1 MKSRLIIMALTLLLS
16 GHEVYAQ
23 WVVTDPTNFA
33 GNIANTV
40 KEIATA
46 SKTVNN
52 TLNNFREV
60 EKIYRQGKEYYDA
73 LQKVKTLVSDAY
85 KVKETILMVSDISG
99 IYVNSYKKMLSDK
112 NFTPKELD
120 AIAFGYARLLEES
133 SECLK
138 ELKDVVNVTSLSMTD
153 KERMD
158 VIDRVYRDVKEY
170 KGLVNY
176 YTNKNISV
184 SYLRALKAGDTERV
198 LSLYGILHRKDIGK
212 TNLTLLWM

>member
-138 ELKDVVNVTSLSMTD
+138 ELKDVVNETSLSMTD

-184 SYLRALKAGDTERV
+184 SYLRALKSGDTERV
-198 LSLYGILHRKDIGK
+198 LSLYGTASERY
-212 TNLTLLWM
+212 W

>member
-99 IYVNSYKKMLSDK
+99 IYVNSYKKMLSGK

-198 LSLYGILHRKDIGK
+198 LSLYGTASERY
-212 TNLTLLWM
+212 W

>member
-73 LQKVKTLVSDAY
+73 LQKVKTIVSDAY

-198 LSLYGILHRKDIGK
+198 LSLYGTASERY
-212 TNLTLLWM
+212 W

>member
-1 MKSRLIIMALTLLLS
+1 MKSRLIIMTLALLLS
-16 GHEVYAQ
+16 GHGVYAQ

-52 TLNNFREV
+52 TLKNREV
-60 EKIYRQGKEYYDA
+60 EKIYKQGQEYYDA

-85 KVKETILMVSDISG
+85 KVKETILMVSEISG

-112 NFTPKELD
+112 NFTPKELN
-120 AIAFGYARLLEES
+120 AIAFGYAQLLEES

-138 ELKDVVNVTSLSMTD
+138 ELKDVVNATSLSMTD

-184 SYLRALKAGDTERV
+184 SYLRALKVGDTERV
-198 LSLYGILHRKDIGK
+198 LSLYGTASERY
-212 TNLTLLWM
+212 W

>member
-99 IYVNSYKKMLSDK
+99 IYVNSYKKMLSYK

-198 LSLYGILHRKDIGK
+198 LSLYGTASERY
-212 TNLTLLWM
+212 W

>member
-1 MKSRLIIMALTLLLS
+1 MKSRLIIMALTLFLS

-198 LSLYGILHRKDIGK
+198 LSLYGTASERYWK
-212 TNLTLLWM
+212 

>member
-16 GHEVYAQ
+16 GHGAYAQ

-99 IYVNSYKKMLSDK
+99 IYVNSYKKMLNDK

-198 LSLYGILHRKDIGK
+198 LSLYGTASERY
-212 TNLTLLWM
+212 W

>member
-16 GHEVYAQ
+16 GHGAYAQ

-198 LSLYGILHRKDIGK
+198 LSLYGTASEIY
-212 TNLTLLWM
+212 W

>member
-1 MKSRLIIMALTLLLS
+1 MKSRLIIMVLTLLLS

-73 LQKVKTLVSDAY
+73 LQKVKTLVSDVY

-198 LSLYGILHRKDIGK
+198 LSLYGTASERY
-212 TNLTLLWM
+212 W

>member
-184 SYLRALKAGDTERV
+184 SYLRALKAGDTKRV
-198 LSLYGILHRKDIGK
+198 LSLYGTASERY
-212 TNLTLLWM
+212 W

>member
-1 MKSRLIIMALTLLLS
+1 MKSRLIIMALTLFLS

-158 VIDRVYRDVKEY
+158 VIDRIYRDVKEY

-198 LSLYGILHRKDIGK
+198 LSLYGTVSERY
-212 TNLTLLWM
+212 W

>member
-1 MKSRLIIMALTLLLS
+1 MKSRLIIMTLTLLLS

-99 IYVNSYKKMLSDK
+99 IYVNSYKKMLNDK

-198 LSLYGILHRKDIGK
+198 LSLYGTASERY
-212 TNLTLLWM
+212 W

>member
-1 MKSRLIIMALTLLLS
+1 MKSRLIIIALTLLLS
-16 GHEVYAQ
+16 GHEIYAQ

-198 LSLYGILHRKDIGK
+198 LSLYGTASERY
-212 TNLTLLWM
+212 W

>member
-1 MKSRLIIMALTLLLS
+1 MKSRLIIMALTLFLS

-158 VIDRVYRDVKEY
+158 VVDRVYRDVKEY

-198 LSLYGILHRKDIGK
+198 LSLYGTVSERY
-212 TNLTLLWM
+212 W

>member
-176 YTNKNISV
+176 Y
-184 SYLRALKAGDTERV
+184 
-198 LSLYGILHRKDIGK
+198 
-212 TNLTLLWM
+212 M

>member
-1 MKSRLIIMALTLLLS
+1 MKSRLIIMALTLLLL

-184 SYLRALKAGDTERV
+184 SYLRPLKAGDTERV
-198 LSLYGILHRKDIGK
+198 LSLYGTASERY
-212 TNLTLLWM
+212 W

>member
-73 LQKVKTLVSDAY
+73 LQKVKTLVSDAH

-198 LSLYGILHRKDIGK
+198 LSLYGTASERY
-212 TNLTLLWM
+212 W

>member
-23 WVVTDPTNFA
+23 LVVTDPTNFA

-198 LSLYGILHRKDIGK
+198 LSLYGTASERY
-212 TNLTLLWM
+212 W

>member
-176 YTNKNISV
+176 YTSKNISV

-198 LSLYGILHRKDIGK
+198 LSLYGTASERY
-212 TNLTLLWM
+212 W

>member
-46 SKTVNN
+46 SKTINN

-198 LSLYGILHRKDIGK
+198 LSLYGTASERY
-212 TNLTLLWM
+212 W

>member
-16 GHEVYAQ
+16 EHEVYAQ

-198 LSLYGILHRKDIGK
+198 LSLYGTASERY
-212 TNLTLLWM
+212 W

>member
-46 SKTVNN
+46 SKTLNN

-198 LSLYGILHRKDIGK
+198 LSLYGTASERY
-212 TNLTLLWM
+212 W

>member
-16 GHEVYAQ
+16 GHEIYAQ

-112 NFTPKELD
+112 NFTSKELD

-198 LSLYGILHRKDIGK
+198 LSLYGTASERY
-212 TNLTLLWM
+212 W

>member
-73 LQKVKTLVSDAY
+73 LQKVETLVSDAY

-170 KGLVNY
+170 KGLVSY

-198 LSLYGILHRKDIGK
+198 LSLYGTASERY
-212 TNLTLLWM
+212 W

>member
-1 MKSRLIIMALTLLLS
+1 MKSRLIIMALILLLS
-16 GHEVYAQ
+16 GHEIYAQ

-198 LSLYGILHRKDIGK
+198 LSLYGTASERY
-212 TNLTLLWM
+212 W

>member
-1 MKSRLIIMALTLLLS
+1 MKSRLIIMALTLSLS
-16 GHEVYAQ
+16 GHEIYAQ

-138 ELKDVVNVTSLSMTD
+138 ELKDVVTVTSLSMTD

-198 LSLYGILHRKDIGK
+198 LSLYGTASERY
-212 TNLTLLWM
+212 W

>member
-52 TLNNFREV
+52 TLINFREV
-60 EKIYRQGKEYYDA
+60 EKIYRQGKEYYEA

-138 ELKDVVNVTSLSMTD
+138 ELKGVVNVTSLSMTD

-198 LSLYGILHRKDIGK
+198 LSLYGTASERY
-212 TNLTLLWM
+212 W

>member
-16 GHEVYAQ
+16 GHEVYTQ

-184 SYLRALKAGDTERV
+184 SYLRALKAGDTKRV
-198 LSLYGILHRKDIGK
+198 LSLYGTASERY
-212 TNLTLLWM
+212 W

>member
-1 MKSRLIIMALTLLLS
+1 MKSRLIIMVLTLLLS
-16 GHEVYAQ
+16 GHEIYAQ

-198 LSLYGILHRKDIGK
+198 LSLYGTASERY
-212 TNLTLLWM
+212 W

>member
-99 IYVNSYKKMLSDK
+99 IYVNSYKKMLSDN

-198 LSLYGILHRKDIGK
+198 LSLYGTASERY
-212 TNLTLLWM
+212 W

>member
-85 KVKETILMVSDISG
+85 KVKETILMVSDLSG

-198 LSLYGILHRKDIGK
+198 LSLYGTASERY
-212 TNLTLLWM
+212 W

>member
-1 MKSRLIIMALTLLLS
+1 MRSRLIIMALTLLLS

-184 SYLRALKAGDTERV
+184 SYLRALKAGDTKRV
-198 LSLYGILHRKDIGK
+198 LSLYGTASERY
-212 TNLTLLWM
+212 W

>member
-16 GHEVYAQ
+16 GHEIYAQ

-120 AIAFGYARLLEES
+120 AIAFGYAKLLEES

-198 LSLYGILHRKDIGK
+198 LSLYGTASERY
-212 TNLTLLWM
+212 W

>member
-1 MKSRLIIMALTLLLS
+1 MKSILIIMALTLFLS
-16 GHEVYAQ
+16 GHEFYAQ

-198 LSLYGILHRKDIGK
+198 LSLYGTVSERY
-212 TNLTLLWM
+212 W

>member
-85 KVKETILMVSDISG
+85 KVKEAILMVSDISG

-198 LSLYGILHRKDIGK
+198 LSLYGTASERY
-212 TNLTLLWM
+212 W

>member
-138 ELKDVVNVTSLSMTD
+138 ELKGVVNVTSLSMTD

-158 VIDRVYRDVKEY
+158 VIDRVYRDVREY

-198 LSLYGILHRKDIGK
+198 LSLYGTASERY
-212 TNLTLLWM
+212 W

>member
-1 MKSRLIIMALTLLLS
+1 MKSRFIIMALTLLLS

-198 LSLYGILHRKDIGK
+198 LSLYGTASERY
-212 TNLTLLWM
+212 W

>member
-1 MKSRLIIMALTLLLS
+1 MVLTLLLS
-16 GHEVYAQ
+16 GHEIYAQ

-198 LSLYGILHRKDIGK
+198 LSLYGTASERY
-212 TNLTLLWM
+212 W

>member
-198 LSLYGILHRKDIGK
+198 LSLYGTASKDIGK